1 MNESM
6 GGGMGG
12 WWNERMDG
20 WVDGWMDERMDGLFS
35 AVMTCSNEIC
45 EFFTDSNFLDSVSSY
60 FVKFLRIA

>member
-1 MNESM
+1 
-6 GGGMGG
+6 
-12 WWNERMDG
+12 MDG
-20 WVDGWMDERMDGLFS
+20 WVDGGMDERMDGLFS